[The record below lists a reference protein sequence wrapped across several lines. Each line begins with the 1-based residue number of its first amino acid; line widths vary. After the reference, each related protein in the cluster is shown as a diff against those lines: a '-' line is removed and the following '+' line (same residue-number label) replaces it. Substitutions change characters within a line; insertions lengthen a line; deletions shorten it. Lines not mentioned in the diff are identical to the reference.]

1 MMAMSIGARTT
12 PHAAPRRY
20 DMLAIGAGN
29 AGLGAAFVARDA
41 GMSVAVVEKRDVG
54 GTCALRGCV
63 PKKVLVA
70 AAQVLHQISL
80 APAHHIEVGPVR
92 LDWGKLIARERSFT
106 AGVSESFEVQL
117 EKRGIDL
124 LRGPARF
131 IGPNRVAVNEAVLDA
146 KKIVIATG
154 SKPRPLPLAGAHHL
168 ITSED
173 LLGMSELPESLVF
186 IGGGVI
192 GLEFSHV
199 LARAGCK
206 VTILEATPR
215 LLPAMDEDA
224 VRILH
229 TESERIGIEIATG
242 VDIESIEA
250 VGNRFAV
257 HAMVGGQS
265 RRFDG
270 QRVAHGAGRVAD
282 LDGLDLEAGGI
293 DHDGAKISTTEYL
306 RSRTNA
312 CVYVAGDALWSSP
325 QLSPLA
331 TYEGRLAGENIVNGD
346 RTPAD
351 YASVPS
357 SIYSVP
363 ALAGVGLTEKAAR
376 SAGHDM
382 VVKKNDMREWRSAR
396 TYAETAAFSKVIIE
410 KTSVRILGAHLV
422 GHGAEEVIHLFAFAM
437 KHGVTAQGLAGT
449 VYGYP
454 TFSSDIKYMI

>member
-1 MMAMSIGARTT
+1 MMAMSISARTT
-12 PHAAPRRY
+12 LQAAPRRY
-20 DMLAIGAGN
+20 DMLAVGAGN

-92 LDWGKLIARERSFT
+92 LDWAKLIARERSFT
-106 AGVSESFEVQL
+106 ADVSESFEAQL
-117 EKRGIDL
+117 ERRGINL

-131 IGPNRVAVNEAVLDA
+131 VGPNRLAVNETVVEA

-154 SKPRPLPLAGAHHL
+154 SKPRPLPLPGAHHL

-186 IGGGVI
+186 VGGGVI

-206 VTILEATPR
+206 VTILEATAR

-229 TESERIGIEIATG
+229 AESERIGIEIVTG
-242 VDIESIEA
+242 VTIEAIAA

-257 HAMVGGQS
+257 HAIVAGES
-265 RRFDG
+265 RRFGCD
-270 QRVAHGAGRVAD
+270 RVAHGAGRVAD
-282 LDGLDLEAGGI
+282 LDDLDLEAGGI
-293 DHDGAKISTTEYL
+293 DHDGAKITTTEYL

-312 CVYVAGDALWSSP
+312 SVYVAGDALWSSP

-346 RTPAD
+346 RARPD
-351 YASVPS
+351 YASVPA

-363 ALAGVGLTEKAAR
+363 ALASVGLTEEAAR
-376 SAGHDM
+376 AAGHDM
-382 VVKKNDMREWRSAR
+382 IVKKNDMREWRSAR

-410 KTSVRILGAHLV
+410 KASGRILGAHLV
-422 GHGAEEVIHLFAFAM
+422 GHGAEEVIHLFAFAI
-437 KHGVTAQGLAGT
+437 KHGVTAQALAGT